1 MFNKIIGHD
10 FQKSLLQRAAKE
22 GMVSHA
28 YLFSGPDGVGKKLVA
43 LEFAKLLNCTS
54 DRGDSMTEECECGSC
69 RKVERGIH
77 PDVVLVEYEGVNDI
91 KVDQIREGIEDKLFL
106 KPFEG
111 AFKVVIVDE
120 SERMNRSA
128 QNAFLKTLEEPPPN
142 SIIILLTSRSAALL
156 PTIRSR
162 CQIVSFSPLPLEYIA
177 QILEKE
183 SELSDSEVELT
194 SRLSGGSPGLALKF
208 DKELIDWRKDLLSRI
223 AELDYRSASEI
234 MELAD
239 TMPTESTPEDSQKL
253 RFAIEFISLWLR
265 DLIMIKIEA
274 DKKYLTHTDIIEESQ
289 KAAKGLSTDDILK
302 RQSSLQ
308 QAWNDIF
315 YANANKRLSLENLF
329 IKLAMNTGASRV

>member
-1 MFNKIIGHD
+1 MLNEIIGHD
-10 FQKSLLQRAAKE
+10 FQRSLLQRAARE
-22 GMVSHA
+22 AVASHA

-54 DRGDSMTEECECGSC
+54 DTRGSMTEQCDCGSC
-69 RKVERGIH
+69 RKVGRGIH
-77 PDVVLVEYEGVNDI
+77 PDVVLVEYEGINDI
-91 KVDQIREGIEDKLFL
+91 KVDQIREGVEDKLFL

-142 SIIILLTSRSAALL
+142 SVIILLSSRSTALL

-162 CQIVSFSPLPLEYIA
+162 CQIVSFSALPLDKIA
-177 QILEKE
+177 RILEKE
-183 SELSDSEVELT
+183 TELSGPEVELI
-194 SRLSGGSPGLALKF
+194 SRLSEGSPGLALKF
-208 DKELIDWRKDLLSRI
+208 DSELIDWRRDLLSRI
-223 AELDYRSASEI
+223 ASLDCRSAGEI

-239 TMPTESTPEDSQKL
+239 IMPTESTPEDSQKL

-274 DKKYLTHTDIIEESQ
+274 DKKYITHTDMIEVSRG
-289 KAAKGLSTDDILK
+289 AAEGLSTDDILE
-302 RQSSLQ
+302 RQTSLQ

-329 IKLAMNTGASRV
+329 IKLAMNT

>member
-1 MFNKIIGHD
+1 MLNEIIGHD
-10 FQKSLLQRAAKE
+10 FQRSLLQRAARE
-22 GMVSHA
+22 GVVSHA

-43 LEFAKLLNCTS
+43 LEFAKLLNCIS
-54 DRGDSMTEECECGSC
+54 DSKGSITEECDCGSC
-69 RKVERGIH
+69 RKVGRGIH
-77 PDVVLVEYEGVNDI
+77 PDVVLVEYEGINDI
-91 KVDQIREGIEDKLFL
+91 KVDQIREGVEDKLFL

-142 SIIILLTSRSAALL
+142 SVIILLSSRSTALL

-162 CQIVSFSPLPLEYIA
+162 CQIVSFSALPFEKIA
-177 QILEKE
+177 RILEKE
-183 SELSDSEVELT
+183 TELSGPEVELI
-194 SRLSGGSPGLALKF
+194 SRLSEGSPGLALKF
-208 DKELIDWRKDLLSRI
+208 DSELIDWRRDLLSRI
-223 AELDYRSASEI
+223 ASLDCRSAGEI

-239 TMPTESTPEDSQKL
+239 IMPTESTPEDSQKL
-253 RFAIEFISLWLR
+253 KFAIEFISLWLR

-274 DKKYLTHTDIIEESQ
+274 DKKYITHTDMIEVSRG
-289 KAAKGLSTDDILK
+289 AAEELSTDDILE
-302 RQSSLQ
+302 RQTSLQ

-329 IKLAMNTGASRV
+329 IKLAMNT

>member
-10 FQKSLLQRAAKE
+10 FQKSLLLRAARE
-22 GMVSHA
+22 GVVSHA

-43 LEFAKLLNCTS
+43 IEFAKVLNCTS
-54 DRGDSMTEECECGSC
+54 DKGDSMTEECGCGSC

-77 PDVVLVEYEGVNDI
+77 PDVALVEYEGVNDI

-111 AFKVVIVDE
+111 VFKVVIVDE

-142 SIIILLTSRSAALL
+142 SVIILLTSSSMVLL

-162 CQIVSFSPLPLEYIA
+162 CQIVSFSPLPIKKIA

-183 SELSDSEVELT
+183 TELSESEVELS
-194 SRLSGGSPGLALKF
+194 SRLSEGSPGLALKF
-208 DKELIDWRKDLLSRI
+208 DKELIDWRKDLLVRI
-223 AELDYRSASEI
+223 AALDYRSASEI

-253 RFAIEFISLWLR
+253 RLAIEFISLWLR
-265 DLIMIKIEA
+265 DLIMIKIGV
-274 DKKYLTHTDIIEESQ
+274 DKSYLTHTDMIEESQ
-289 KAAKGLSTDDILK
+289 RVAEWLSTDDILQRHK
-302 RQSSLQ
+302 NLQ
-308 QAWNDIF
+308 HTLNDIF

-329 IKLAMNTGASRV
+329 IQLAMKPGGN